1 MGADI
6 KCKHSQPKYKIPI
19 NEMPLTTKL
28 VVFTCTLMTIL
39 CQSQVSDIFAITAV
53 QHPID
58 SVFVDDNWEY
68 LAQSKTDKTIF
79 YPDEPN
85 MENIFFFKSESIF
98 MFEPK
103 KVIDIRRYIWS
114 CPFYQTKTYLKI
126 STGFMK
132 HFDNTRLFLK
142 QDDGFVEL
150 IPGVVFD

>member
-1 MGADI
+1 MT
-6 KCKHSQPKYKIPI
+6 QKISLGVVMVI
-19 NEMPLTTKL
+19 IGLMANES
-28 VVFTCTLMTIL
+28 IA
-39 CQSQVSDIFAITAV
+39 QSQ
-53 QHPID
+53 ID

-85 MENIFFFKSESIF
+85 MENIFFFKSDSIF
-98 MFEPK
+98 TFEPK

-114 CPFYQTKTYLKI
+114 RPFYRKKTYLDITIDFAKY
-126 STGFMK
+126 FENK
-132 HFDNTRLFLK
+132 RLFLK